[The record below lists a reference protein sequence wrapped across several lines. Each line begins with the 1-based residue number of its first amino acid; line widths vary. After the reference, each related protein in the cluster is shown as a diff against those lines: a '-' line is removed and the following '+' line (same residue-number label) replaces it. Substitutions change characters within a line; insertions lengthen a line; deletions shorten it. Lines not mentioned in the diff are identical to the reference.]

1 MTRPGD
7 WLLAMTARWCSN
19 TMMARVIQP
28 GLADLQSEYQKAI
41 SSGRVWESRWIRI
54 AGYVVFVKVIVLCGW
69 GETMQSLRGWTVDDR
84 RILVHTL
91 EVSIV
96 VITIVTFVLE
106 VPILRPLLSP
116 RYQTH
121 GGDVRLFIYLIPQG
135 LGVAIPI
142 GCMLGGRATSL
153 SRNRKIRRTR
163 FGSVS
168 AGIGRV
174 ARPNARR

>member
-28 GLADLQSEYQKAI
+28 GLADLQSEYQEAI

-69 GETMQSLRGWTVDDR
+69 EGTMQSLRGWTVDDR

-96 VITIVTFVLE
+96 AITIVTFVLE
-106 VPILRPLLSP
+106 APSLRPPLTPPSQIP
-116 RYQTH
+116 RPT
-121 GGDVRLFIYLIPQG
+121 VRLFTYLFPQ
-135 LGVAIPI
+135 P
-142 GCMLGGRATSL
+142 
-153 SRNRKIRRTR
+153 
-163 FGSVS
+163 
-168 AGIGRV
+168 
-174 ARPNARR
+174 